1 MLRLLTLLIFAA
13 FPVAAEEIVSDLSK
27 DEVSI
32 NATFNGSDILVFGA
46 IRREAPEPDGHL
58 GVIITVAGPEEDIT
72 VRKKDRKFGIW
83 VNTAEA
89 ELAEVPSFYAVATT
103 AALERVLTDNAD
115 AKEAITFNQVLHH
128 MDGNATDAA
137 AFSEAVIRIKSA
149 ENKFQLNEGDVS
161 LSRGTLFSTSV
172 ELPANLTEGY
182 YRTRILLTR
191 DGEVVDRYETA
202 IPVQK
207 VGIERWLYNL
217 ARQNAF
223 WYGVMSLAIAIAAG
237 WLASAVF
244 SLTRR

>member
-1 MLRLLTLLIFAA
+1 MVRLLA
-13 FPVAAEEIVSDLSK
+13 FLCCLALPAQAEEIVSDLSR

-46 IRREAPEPDGHL
+46 VRRDAPEPDGRL
-58 GVIITVAGPEEDIT
+58 GVIITVAGPKEDIT

-83 VNTAEA
+83 VNTEEA
-89 ELAEVPSFYAVATT
+89 EIVEVPSFYAVATS
-103 AALERVLTDNAD
+103 APLARVLSDGAD
-115 AKEAITFNQVLHH
+115 ASEGITFGQVVHGIAGE
-128 MDGNATDAA
+128 DVNAA
-137 AFSEAVIRIKSA
+137 AFEEALIRIKSDQS
-149 ENKFQLNEGDVS
+149 KFQLKEGDVS
-161 LSRGTLFSTSV
+161 LSRGTLFSTSI

-217 ARQNAF
+217 ARQMPF
-223 WYGVMSLAIAIAAG
+223 WYGIMSLAIAISAG

-244 SLTRR
+244 SLARR

>member
-1 MLRLLTLLIFAA
+1 MLRLLAFLLCAA
-13 FPVAAEEIVSDLSK
+13 LPLSAEEIVSDLSR

-46 IRREAPEPDGHL
+46 IRRNAPEPDGRL
-58 GVIITVAGPEEDIT
+58 GVIITVAGPDEDVT

-83 VNTAEA
+83 VNTDEQD
-89 ELAEVPSFYAVATT
+89 LPEVPSFYAVATT
-103 AALERVLTDNAD
+103 APLERVLTDEDDRDERVTFHQVVNGDEIDKPAFE
-115 AKEAITFNQVLHH
+115 EAL
-128 MDGNATDAA
+128 
-137 AFSEAVIRIKSA
+137 IRIKSDQD
-149 ENKFQLNEGDVS
+149 KFQLNEGDVS

-191 DGEVVDRYETA
+191 DGRIVDRYETA

-217 ARQNAF
+217 SRQNAF
-223 WYGVMSLAIAIAAG
+223 LYGLMSLGIAIAAG
-237 WLASAVF
+237 WLASAAFGLV
-244 SLTRR
+244 RR